1 MPFFLCKLFS
11 LNLATDYLKLHTLKK
26 PSKVGVFY
34 KFCIVSCQKTACW
47 IRFED
52 KTIRKI
58 TQHLFTDICLF
69 QTICFKCKVKPSMYA
84 IITNGLYIFQGVL
97 LGKIMSSCMFSG

>member
-1 MPFFLCKLFS
+1 MAFNYKL
-11 LNLATDYLKLHTLKK
+11 TDYLKLHTLKK

-47 IRFED
+47 IHFED

-58 TQHLFTDICLF
+58 TQRLFTDIH
-69 QTICFKCKVKPSMYA
+69 
-84 IITNGLYIFQGVL
+84 
-97 LGKIMSSCMFSG
+97 MSIPNSRVSV